1 MESRCQPKAPDALGS
16 TTGGQGMDG
25 ERSSLC
31 PHGISVPKA
40 DTVIIYNY
48 RKRTSI
54 WTSQRQV
61 NPVFPCTE
69 N

>member
-48 RKRTSI
+48 RK
-54 WTSQRQV
+54 
-61 NPVFPCTE
+61 
-69 N
+69 